1 MSPFLFS
8 CQFMS
13 VNLLIYSY
21 LVIFPLALRKISFYG
36 EDFLCLC
43 SRLVFYKNEA
53 EGIFSLCLVF
63 LPFIKR

>member
-21 LVIFPLALRKISFYG
+21 VVFAFYYTQTAMSMARNDSCKNG
-36 EDFLCLC
+36 QPTYLQG
-43 SRLVFYKNEA
+43 RLDH
-53 EGIFSLCLVF
+53 
-63 LPFIKR
+63 